1 MWRCVIDRLKKSA
14 AFRWSYFFTSNCC
27 AVHYNMVQTDGPV
40 SRITLQTALGVNP
53 FGDES
58 ARDKFC
64 SEGQQGES
72 RANFPE
78 QQ

>member
-1 MWRCVIDRLKKSA
+1 
-14 AFRWSYFFTSNCC
+14 
-27 AVHYNMVQTDGPV
+27 MVQTDGPV